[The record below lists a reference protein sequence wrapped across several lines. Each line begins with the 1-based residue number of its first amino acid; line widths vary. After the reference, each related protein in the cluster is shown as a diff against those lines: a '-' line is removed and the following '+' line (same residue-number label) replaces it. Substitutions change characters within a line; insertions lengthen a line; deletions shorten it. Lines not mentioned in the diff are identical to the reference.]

1 MEIYAPLANRLGIG
15 AIKWEME
22 DLAFRYLQPQDY
34 KEIATGLKAK
44 RLERDSYVDMIVGSL
59 NEHLK

>member
-1 MEIYAPLANRLGIG
+1 MGN
-15 AIKWEME
+15 E

-44 RLERDSYVDMIVGSL
+44 RLERDSYVDMIEAV
-59 NEHLK
+59 